1 MIPVLKHLLELQTV
15 DVRLSE
21 VRGRLA
27 AIPKKLAEVEA
38 RVAAARAELATSKAA
53 HTTALTERKKFEL
66 DVEQWKEKGRKY
78 RDQAYQV
85 KTNDA
90 FKTLQHEATNAD
102 QEAANAEDRLLEQM
116 VAGEE
121 YDRRIKASEK
131 VLKEVEETAKGERAK
146 IEVERAAAEKDRVA
160 LEAERATAIA
170 AVPEDLLDHY
180 HRIARK
186 HGGTALAEVRD
197 EKCGTCGMR
206 VRPHVFQ
213 EMRRAGNEQIYHCE
227 TCTRIL
233 YYFEPAAPPAPP
245 AETVASS
252 PPDQPADGS

>member
-1 MIPVLKHLLELQTV
+1 VIPVLQHLLELQTV
-15 DVRLSE
+15 DVRLAD

-27 AIPKKLAEVEA
+27 AIPKKLGEVDA
-38 RVAAARAELATSKAA
+38 RVAAARFELETSKAA
-53 HTTALTERKKFEL
+53 HLTALKDRKRYEL

-90 FKTLQHEATNAD
+90 FKTLQHEAANAD
-102 QEAANAEDRLLEQM
+102 AEAAGAEDRLLEQM

-121 YDRRIKASEK
+121 YDKRIKASEK
-131 VLKEVEETAKGERAK
+131 VLKEVEETAKGERTK
-146 IEVERAAAEKDRVA
+146 IEAERAVAEKDRVA
-160 LEAERATAIA
+160 LEAERAIAIA

-186 HGGTALAEVRD
+186 HGGTALAEVRE

-233 YYFEPAAPPAPP
+233 YYIEPPVPVGQP
-245 AETVASS
+245 AETVVVA
-252 PPDQPADGS
+252 PPEQPIDG